1 MASQA
6 DSYNLPSPSESL
18 RTSMR
23 FQDSER
29 DDRTGQA
36 GGLFG
41 TPHPRPTGT
50 WMPHRRRRATHGHVR
65 GTWRCPSI
73 RPHPLLAPA
82 GMISCRCRGTCPPHR
97 TTPARRPRGTG
108 TGTDSPPL
116 AVSVR
121 HHAGAQISALF
132 NQWYRIL
139 HLAST
144 PRAKL
149 SALFVVLSNSNSQR
163 SSTPLAGRWM
173 LAPWRGSV
181 CTRACELRSSE
192 RVLCQVK

>member
-1 MASQA
+1 MA
-6 DSYNLPSPSESL
+6 L
-18 RTSMR
+18 RTH
-23 FQDSER
+23 
-29 DDRTGQA
+29 A
-36 GGLFG
+36 
-41 TPHPRPTGT
+41 PR
-50 WMPHRRRRATHGHVR
+50 GH
-65 GTWRCPSI
+65 
-73 RPHPLLAPA
+73 
-82 GMISCRCRGTCPPHR
+82 RCRIADAEPPTVTFVEPGAVHPSTSAPGSGWHDLLSVSRNLSTAR
-97 TTPARRPRGTG
+97 TTPARRPRGTA
-108 TGTDSPPL
+108 SPPL

-181 CTRACELRSSE
+181 YTRACELRSSE